1 MSGDAGRATY
11 GGRTLERDWTDALNE
26 GLTDVQGPASDRVR
40 VDFAFYGSIWRPDR
54 RAIAGDDTERGDGP
68 ARGEEADSTEGL
80 PPSPFM
86 SELTR
91 EILATQR
98 GAPEPER
105 LDFRRLVDLVGAL
118 SKYYLTGEFQRAI
131 ALADRVIEEHPT
143 SGEVRRF
150 RAMSTYTS
158 GGDLAHA
165 RVDLEEAARTMRR
178 SPFVLAHLAMVLSL
192 EGKQAEARRL
202 ADELIERAAKEAVPP
217 ITVAIAQQ
225 ALGNYDAAFEWFER
239 AYQARDFLM
248 IWLHVGPMFR
258 IVPPTQSRPITD
270 DPRWTALVQRVGLAP

>member
-1 MSGDAGRATY
+1 PLTHSVGGSMRRVAPSRLLDSGEQSVLAHGIRVPGTRRNGAPAFAQMAIVTLSDQFEGHEGGRWAMRIVLTH
-11 GGRTLERDWTDALNE
+11 GRDQAFQIGRTLERDWTDALNE

-54 RAIAGDDTERGDGP
+54 RAIAGDDTERGDSP

-118 SKYYLTGEFQRAI
+118 DQAAGVSQVILT
-131 ALADRVIEEHPT
+131 
-143 SGEVRRF
+143 RF
-150 RAMSTYTS
+150 LK
-158 GGDLAHA
+158 DL
-165 RVDLEEAARTMRR
+165 
-178 SPFVLAHLAMVLSL
+178 
-192 EGKQAEARRL
+192 
-202 ADELIERAAKEAVPP
+202 DE
-217 ITVAIAQQ
+217 
-225 ALGNYDAAFEWFER
+225 
-239 AYQARDFLM
+239 
-248 IWLHVGPMFR
+248 
-258 IVPPTQSRPITD
+258 
-270 DPRWTALVQRVGLAP
+270 